1 MVSGLGYDFPPF
13 RPPSEAESILLRAT
27 RGCPWNK
34 CAFCVMYK
42 GMRFSRRLLE
52 EIKRD
57 IVAARSIFGLRPTMF
72 IGDSNSLVMRTE
84 ELVDV
89 LRFAREVF
97 PGLRRVTS
105 YARAKTILRK
115 PLEDL
120 VALREAGLT
129 RLHVGLETGDDH
141 LLKYVCKG
149 ATASEMVEAG
159 RKAMKAGFELTEYV
173 ILGLGG
179 KDRWERHA
187 SETANALN
195 KINPTFIRVRTLV
208 PIPGTPLYE
217 RVINGEFK
225 ASSPLEVLKE
235 TRLLIERLNVSSWFL
250 SDHVSNYLPVNGKLP
265 DEKED
270 LLNFLDIHID
280 ILESDPELGRTLL
293 QPEHVRQRL

>member
-1 MVSGLGYDFPPF
+1 LVSGVDYDFPPF
-13 RPPSEAESILLRAT
+13 RPPSEAGSILLRAT
-27 RGCPWNK
+27 RGCPWNR

-42 GMRFSRRLLE
+42 GMRFSRRPVE

-57 IVAARSIFGLRPTMF
+57 IMVAMSIFGPRPTMF
-72 IGDSNSLVMRTE
+72 IGDSNSLVMKTE
-84 ELVDV
+84 ELVEV
-89 LRFAREVF
+89 LRFARKVF

-105 YARAKTILRK
+105 YARAKTILHK
-115 PLEDL
+115 PLDDL

-129 RLHVGLETGDDH
+129 RLHVGLETGDDQ
-141 LLKYVCKG
+141 LLKYMCKG
-149 ATASEMVEAG
+149 ATAGEMVEAG
-159 RKAMKAGFELTEYV
+159 RKAVEAGFELTEYV

-179 KDRWERHA
+179 KDGWKRHA
-187 SETANALN
+187 SETAKALN
-195 KINPTFIRVRTLV
+195 RINPTFIRVRTLV

-217 RVINGEFK
+217 KVASGEFK

-235 TRLLIERLNVSSWFL
+235 TRLLIEELNVSSWFL

-280 ILESDPELGRTLL
+280 ILESNPELGRGLL
-293 QPEHVRQRL
+293 QPEHLRQRL

>member
-1 MVSGLGYDFPPF
+1 MGFVDYDFPPF
-13 RPPSEAESILLRAT
+13 RPPSEAESILLRVT

-34 CAFCVMYK
+34 CAFCIMYK
-42 GMRFSRRLLE
+42 GMRFSRRPLE

-57 IVAARSIFGLRPTMF
+57 IVAAKSIFGPRPTMF
-72 IGDSNSLVMRTE
+72 IGDSNSLVMKTE
-84 ELVDV
+84 ELVEV

-97 PGLRRVTS
+97 PGLKRVTS
-105 YARAKTILRK
+105 YARAKTILHK

-129 RLHVGLETGDDH
+129 RLHVGLETGDDQ
-141 LLKYVCKG
+141 LLEYMCKG
-149 ATASEMVEAG
+149 ATAEEMVEAG

-179 KDRWERHA
+179 RDGWERHA
-187 SETANALN
+187 LETAKALN
-195 KINPTFIRVRTLV
+195 RINPTFIRVRTLV
-208 PIPGTPLYE
+208 PIPGTPLHE
-217 RVINGEFK
+217 KVARGEFK
-225 ASSPLEVLKE
+225 VSPPLEVLKE

-270 LLNFLDIHID
+270 LLSFLDLHID
-280 ILESDPELGRTLL
+280 ILESDPELGRRLL
-293 QPEHVRQRL
+293 QPEDLRRRL

>member
-1 MVSGLGYDFPPF
+1 MSSEMGYDFPPF

-34 CAFCVMYK
+34 CAFCIMYK
-42 GMRFSRRLLE
+42 GMRFSRKSVE

-57 IVAARSIFGLRPTMF
+57 ILAARSIFGPRPTMF
-72 IGDSNSLVMRTE
+72 IGDSNSLVMKTE
-84 ELVDV
+84 ELLEV

-97 PGLRRVTS
+97 PGLKRITS

-115 PLEDL
+115 PIEDL

-129 RLHVGLETGDDH
+129 RLHVGLETGDDQ
-141 LLKYVCKG
+141 LLKYMCKG
-149 ATASEMVEAG
+149 ATSSEMVEAG
-159 RKAMKAGFELTEYV
+159 RKAMEAGFELTEYV

-179 KDRWERHA
+179 RDGWEKHA
-187 SETANALN
+187 VETAKALN

-217 RVINGEFK
+217 KVVSGEFK
-225 ASSPLEVLKE
+225 VSSPLEVLKE

-265 DEKED
+265 EDKED
-270 LLNFLDIHID
+270 LLNFLDLHID
-280 ILESDPELGRTLL
+280 ILESDPELGRRLL
-293 QPEHVRQRL
+293 QPEHLRQRL

>member
-1 MVSGLGYDFPPF
+1 MGYDFPPF

-34 CAFCVMYK
+34 CAFCIMYK
-42 GMRFSRRLLE
+42 GMRFSRKSVE

-57 IVAARSIFGLRPTMF
+57 ILAARSIFGPRPTMF
-72 IGDSNSLVMRTE
+72 IGDSNSLVMKTE
-84 ELVDV
+84 ELLEV

-97 PGLRRVTS
+97 PGLKRITS

-115 PLEDL
+115 PIEDL

-129 RLHVGLETGDDH
+129 RLHVGLETGDDQ
-141 LLKYVCKG
+141 LLKYMCKG
-149 ATASEMVEAG
+149 ATSSEMVEAG
-159 RKAMKAGFELTEYV
+159 RKAMEAGFELTEYV

-179 KDRWERHA
+179 RDGWEKHA
-187 SETANALN
+187 VETAKALN

-217 RVINGEFK
+217 KVASGEFK
-225 ASSPLEVLKE
+225 VSSPLEVLKE

-265 DEKED
+265 EDKED
-270 LLNFLDIHID
+270 LLNFLDLHID
-280 ILESDPELGRTLL
+280 ILESDPELGRRLL
-293 QPEHVRQRL
+293 QPEHLRQRL

>member
-1 MVSGLGYDFPPF
+1 MGYDFPPF

-34 CAFCVMYK
+34 CAFCIMYK
-42 GMRFSRRLLE
+42 GMRFSRKSVE

-57 IVAARSIFGLRPTMF
+57 ILAARSIFGPRPTMF
-72 IGDSNSLVMRTE
+72 IGDSNSLVMKTE
-84 ELVDV
+84 ELLEV

-97 PGLRRVTS
+97 PGLKRITS

-115 PLEDL
+115 PIEDL

-129 RLHVGLETGDDH
+129 RLHVGLETGDDQ
-141 LLKYVCKG
+141 LLKYMCKG
-149 ATASEMVEAG
+149 ATSSEMVEAG
-159 RKAMKAGFELTEYV
+159 RKAMEAGFELTEYV

-179 KDRWERHA
+179 RDGWEKHA
-187 SETANALN
+187 VETAKALN

-217 RVINGEFK
+217 KVVSGEFK
-225 ASSPLEVLKE
+225 VSSPLEVLKE

-265 DEKED
+265 EDKED
-270 LLNFLDIHID
+270 LLNFLDLHID
-280 ILESDPELGRTLL
+280 ILESDPELGRRLL
-293 QPEHVRQRL
+293 QPEHLRQRL